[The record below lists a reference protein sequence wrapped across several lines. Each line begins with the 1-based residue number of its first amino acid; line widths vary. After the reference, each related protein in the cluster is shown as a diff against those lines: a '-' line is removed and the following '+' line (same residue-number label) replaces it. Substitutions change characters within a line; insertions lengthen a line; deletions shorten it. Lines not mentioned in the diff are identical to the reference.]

1 MSAELTE
8 LTEITEFADIQAEIK
23 ALLGEFT
30 AAATEQLH
38 HQPGRLWVIGCS
50 TSEILGGRIGKA
62 GSAALGELLAREV
75 IAAAEAAG
83 LIPLAQCCEHLNR
96 SLVCELEVAER
107 LGLNIVS
114 AVPKPH
120 AGGSFAAAFYKQL
133 AHPVLVEAASAHCG
147 LDIGQTLIGMHLKR
161 VAVPLRLSTN
171 HLGGAIITA
180 AYTRPPLIGGERAQ
194 YV

>member
-1 MSAELTE
+1 MSEDLT
-8 LTEITEFADIQAEIK
+8 AIQAEIR
-23 ALLGEFT
+23 ALLAEFTT
-30 AAATEQLH
+30 AAAEQLH
-38 HQPGRLWVIGCS
+38 HRPGKLWVTGCS

-62 GSAALGELLAREV
+62 GSADLGEVMAREV
-75 IAAAEAAG
+75 IAAANAAG

-96 SLVCELEVAER
+96 SLVCELEVAEKH
-107 LGLNIVS
+107 GLTIVS

-133 AHPVLVEAASAHCG
+133 QNPVLVEAAAADCG

-171 HLGGAIITA
+171 LLGDAIITA

-194 YV
+194 YA